1 MYGYVAQKDADLIES
16 GLGYTTVLFSKKE
29 ETIYIYTPLRCAH
42 TLSADQIRYFL
53 PYLNSLT
60 QLVSLSIY
68 LLDVSKDTSTINNHF

>member
-42 TLSADQIRYFL
+42 TLSADQIRYYF
-53 PYLNSLT
+53 SLT
-60 QLVSLSIY
+60 
-68 LLDVSKDTSTINNHF
+68 